1 MIKNPK
7 MCENGY
13 LIQKWLNWKDVS
25 VTNVDIFEKKQ
36 FSLQFLYSLLLVHIV
51 PRVSFIFHLNV
62 FLVSVCTRGF
72 GYLLCWPRGRG
83 IGPVC
88 TRRFSFNEF
97 YNFLL
102 FHFLIF
108 ISFWKTF
115 FYPWHLPTPT
125 PTTHDPRHLTTLC
138 ITLGPVSY

>member
-1 MIKNPK
+1 

-36 FSLQFLYSLLLVHIV
+36 FSLQFLYSLLQVYIVH
-51 PRVSFIFHLNV
+51 RVSFIFHLNV

-72 GYLLCWPRGRG
+72 GYLLCWPRERG

-115 FYPWHLPTPT
+115 FYPGHLPTRT